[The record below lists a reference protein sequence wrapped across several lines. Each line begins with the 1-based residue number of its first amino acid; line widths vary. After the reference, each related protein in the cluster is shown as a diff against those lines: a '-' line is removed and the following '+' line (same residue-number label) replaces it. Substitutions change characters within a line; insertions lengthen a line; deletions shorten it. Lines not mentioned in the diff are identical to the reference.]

1 MNEIKG
7 IIYYFMAMIKTLL
20 KLVIPTTIR
29 PYFHHIFNFF
39 YGLKVDDR
47 ESYIDLVKDKCGLEV
62 GGPSP
67 VFKYLIPIYDSVN
80 TLSFANFSNETV
92 WEGNLTQDVN
102 YHKNKLGKQF
112 ICEATD
118 LSQFNDNHFD
128 FIISSNCL
136 EHVAN
141 PLKAIF
147 EWKRV
152 GSGNIILILP
162 SKENNFDHRRSVTK
176 FDHILEDF
184 NNDIDEYDLQALD
197 EILEL
202 HDLNRD
208 KEAGSFE
215 EFKKRSLNNYEN
227 RCLHHHV
234 FDPFLVKQ
242 IAAFS
247 GLEVIA
253 QDVSPGNYIFLL
265 RTLT

>member
-1 MNEIKG
+1 MKN
-7 IIYYFMAMIKTLL
+7 LL
-20 KLVIPTTIR
+20 KLLIPTSIR
-29 PYFHHIFNFF
+29 PYLHNTFNFF
-39 YGLKVDDR
+39 YGLRIDNRK
-47 ESYIDLVKDKCGLEV
+47 SYIGLVKDKHGLEI

-67 VFKYLIPIYDSVN
+67 VFKYLLPIYGSLK
-80 TLSFANFSNETV
+80 TLSFANFSKETI
-92 WEGNLTQDVN
+92 WEGNLSHDVN
-102 YHKNKLGKQF
+102 YHKSKLGRQY

-118 LSQFNDNHFD
+118 LSQFDDNSFD

-162 SKENNFDHRRSVTK
+162 SKNNNFDHRRPVTK
-176 FDHILEDF
+176 FDHILEDY
-184 NNDIDEYDLQALD
+184 NNDIDEHDLQALD

-202 HDLNRD
+202 HDLSRD
-208 KEAGSFE
+208 KPAGSFE

-234 FDPFLVKQ
+234 FDPLLVEQ
-242 IAAFS
+242 IALFA
-247 GLEVIA
+247 GLKVIT
-253 QDVSPGNYIFLL
+253 QGISPGNYIFLL
-265 RTLT
+265 RTAN